1 MRVLIDIRHLSSPN
15 MAGVGGYTKSLLH
28 ALFEID
34 KENEY
39 VLLSSG
45 KRFVS
50 SRPSEASGGI
60 SNSGSLDFARD
71 DTGERVSTVHIPV
84 PNKLLNLRTLL
95 LRHPSLNWRVREPV
109 DLLFLPN
116 LSIATLPTDI
126 PTVLTVHDLSWKL
139 YPDFYSRKMQLWHKA
154 TRPQE
159 LFAQSRS
166 IIAPSPSTKRDLEHL
181 FGAGEKTTV
190 IPHGVSPTFSDKML
204 ASDHGVRSRLKLPKR
219 FALFVGTIEP
229 RKNLLA
235 LIEGIKD
242 YRDRTHDDLHLVIV
256 GGWGWR
262 SHAVRRRL
270 WKRDT
275 TGWVHQMGYVDAH
288 DLPALYRS
296 ASVTTFP
303 SIYEGFGLP
312 ILESMQSGT
321 PVITSHTSS
330 MPEVGDDAAIY
341 IDPYNSRD
349 ISEAL
354 RGLLGS
360 SSLQKQLRD
369 RGIVRAKQFTWEK
382 TARETLEVFKRSFSS
397 S

>member
-1 MRVLIDIRHLSSPN
+1 MRVLVDIRHLASPN

-45 KRFVS
+45 SHKPDLGVYGLS
-50 SRPSEASGGI
+50 
-60 SNSGSLDFARD
+60 
-71 DTGERVSTVHIPV
+71 STVYTHLHIPV

-95 LRHPSLNWRVREPV
+95 LHHPSLNWRVREPV
-109 DLLFLPN
+109 DLIFLPN
-116 LSIATLPTDI
+116 LAIAQLPEDI
-126 PTVLTVHDLSWKL
+126 PTVLTLHDFSWHI
-139 YPDFYSRKMQLWHKA
+139 YPDFFSRKMQIWHKA
-154 TRPQE
+154 TRPHE
-159 LFAQSRS
+159 LIAKSRS
-166 IIAPSPSTKRDLEHL
+166 IIVPSESSKRDCER
-181 FGAGEKTTV
+181 FFATPREKTHV
-190 IPHGVSPTFSDKML
+190 IPHGITQDFNDRML

-235 LIEGIKD
+235 LIEGVKE
-242 YRDRTHDDLHLVIV
+242 YRERSHDDLHLVIV

-275 TGWVHQMGYVDAH
+275 TGWVQQLGYVDAH
-288 DLPALYRS
+288 DLPAIYRS
-296 ASVTTFP
+296 AQATIFP

-312 ILESMQSGT
+312 ILESLASGT

-330 MPEVGDDAAIY
+330 MPEVGGNAAIY

-349 ISEAL
+349 IADAL

-369 RGIVRAKQFTWEK
+369 RGIERARQFTWERA
-382 TARETLEVFKRSFSS
+382 ARETLSVFENAKMR
-397 S
+397 

>member
-1 MRVLIDIRHLSSPN
+1 
-15 MAGVGGYTKSLLH
+15 MAGVGGYTTSLLH
-28 ALFEID
+28 ALFKID
-34 KENEY
+34 TENEY

-45 KRFVS
+45 YATPTPPNPTSGR
-50 SRPSEASGGI
+50 GGI
-60 SNSGSLDFARD
+60 
-71 DTGERVSTVHIPV
+71 THVHIPL
-84 PNKLLNLRTLL
+84 PNKILNLRTLL

-116 LSIATLPTDI
+116 LNITTLPKDI
-126 PTVLTVHDLSWKL
+126 PTILTIHDLSWNL
-139 YPDFYSRKMQLWHKA
+139 YPDFYSRRMQLWHKA
-154 TRPQE
+154 TRPEE
-159 LFAQSRS
+159 LIACSTS
-166 IIAPSPSTKRDLEHL
+166 IIVPSSATKRDVQRLYSTPT
-181 FGAGEKTTV
+181 EKTHV
-190 IPHGVSPTFSDKML
+190 IPHGVEPRFSEKML

-235 LIEGIKD
+235 LIEGVKE
-242 YRDRTHDDLHLVIV
+242 YRERTHDDLHLVIA

-275 TGWVHQMGYVDAH
+275 YGWIHQIGYVETH

-296 ASVTTFP
+296 ATVTIFP

-312 ILESMQSGT
+312 ILESMASGT
-321 PVITSHTSS
+321 PVISSHTSS
-330 MPEVGDDAAIY
+330 MPEVGGDTTIY

-349 ISEAL
+349 ICESL

-369 RGIVRAKQFTWEK
+369 RGIDRAQQFTWEK
-382 TARETLEVFKRSFSS
+382 SARQTIDVFKQAIQA
-397 S
+397 

>member
-1 MRVLIDIRHLSSPN
+1 MRILVDIRHLSSPHI
-15 MAGVGGYTKSLLH
+15 AGVGGYTTSLLQ

-45 KRFVS
+45 TKRTTFEI
-50 SRPSEASGGI
+50 PPLASLG
-60 SNSGSLDFARD
+60 RD
-71 DTGERVSTVHIPV
+71 DTGSQVSFVHISV
-84 PNKLLNLRTLL
+84 PNKILNLRTLL

-116 LSIATLPTDI
+116 LAIATLPTDI
-126 PTVLTVHDLSWKL
+126 PTVLTVHDLSWNL
-139 YPDFYSRKMQLWHKA
+139 YTDFYSHKMQLWHRA
-154 TRPQE
+154 TRPEE
-159 LFAQSRS
+159 LISQSTS
-166 IIAPSPSTKRDLEHL
+166 IIVPSSSTKHDLERL
-181 FGAGEKTTV
+181 YSTPETKTHI
-190 IPHGVSPTFSDKML
+190 IPHGVAPQFSEKML
-204 ASDHGVRSRLKLPKR
+204 ASDHGTRSRLKLPKR

-235 LIEGIKD
+235 LIEGVKE
-242 YRDRTHDDLHLVIV
+242 YRERTHDDLHLVIV

-275 TGWVHQMGYVDAH
+275 YGWVHQIGYVEAR
-288 DLPALYRS
+288 DLPAIYRS
-296 ASVTTFP
+296 AVTTVFP

-312 ILESMQSGT
+312 ILESIASGT

-330 MPEVGDDAAIY
+330 LPEVGGDAALY

-349 ISEAL
+349 VSEAL

-360 SSLQKQLRD
+360 SSLHKQLRD
-369 RGIVRAKQFTWEK
+369 RGIQRAKQFTWER
-382 TARETLEVFKRSFSS
+382 TARETLSVFNASVSS
-397 S
+397 

>member
-1 MRVLIDIRHLSSPN
+1 MRVLVDIRHLSSPN

-39 VLLSSG
+39 VLLSTG
-45 KRFVS
+45 TR
-50 SRPSEASGGI
+50 RPLLEIPPDKQI
-60 SNSGSLDFARD
+60 SH
-71 DTGERVSTVHIPV
+71 VHVPV

-95 LRHPSLNWRVREPV
+95 LRHPTLNWRVREAV
-109 DLLFLPN
+109 DLIFLPN
-116 LSIATLPTDI
+116 LAIATLPEDI
-126 PTVLTVHDLSWKL
+126 PTVLTLHDFSWEM
-139 YPDFYSRKMQLWHKA
+139 YPDFFSRKMQLWHKA
-154 TRPQE
+154 TRPSE
-159 LFAQSRS
+159 LIAKSRS
-166 IIAPSPSTKRDLEHL
+166 IIVPSESSKRDCERL
-181 FGAGEKTTV
+181 FATPHEKTHV
-190 IPHGVSPTFSDKML
+190 IPHGVSPAFSDKMS
-204 ASDHGVRSRLKLPKR
+204 ASDHGVRSRLKLPKK
-219 FALFVGTIEP
+219 FVLFVGTIEP

-235 LIEGIKD
+235 LIEGVKE
-242 YRDRTHDDLHLVIV
+242 YRERTHDDLHLVIV

-275 TGWVHQMGYVDAH
+275 YGWVHQLGYVDAS
-288 DLPALYRS
+288 DLPAVYRS
-296 ASVTTFP
+296 AQATAFP

-312 ILESMQSGT
+312 ILESLASGT

-330 MPEVGDDAAIY
+330 MPEVSGDAAIY

-354 RGLLGS
+354 RGLMGS

-369 RGIVRAKQFTWEK
+369 HGIARAREFTWEK
-382 TARETLEVFKRSFSS
+382 AAQETLEVFKRLI
-397 S
+397 